1 MSTSLKKNGGNA
13 GEKLVAVET
22 AQLKERLNRLH
33 KARTNKAA
41 QTAALTDLWDL
52 KELALLEG
60 KPSVEVPRR
69 WLDELDGALEQLA
82 KPN

>member
-1 MSTSLKKNGGNA
+1 MSSSLKKNGGNA
-13 GEKLVAVET
+13 SEKLVEVQT
-22 AQLKERLNRLH
+22 TRLKECLNRLYEARA
-33 KARTNKAA
+33 KKAARTP
-41 QTAALTDLWDL
+41 ALTDLWDL

-69 WLDELDGALEQLA
+69 WLDELEGALDQIA

>member
-1 MSTSLKKNGGNA
+1 MSSSLKKNGGNA
-13 GEKLVAVET
+13 SEKLVEVET
-22 AQLKERLNRLH
+22 TQLKERLNRLY
-33 KARTNKAA
+33 KARMKKAA
-41 QTAALTDLWDL
+41 QTPALADLWDL

-69 WLDELDGALEQLA
+69 WLDELEGALDQIA